1 MTNILFIHQSAEL
14 YGSDKMLLSL
24 LLNLNKDK
32 FFFVVILPNDGPLKD
47 ILEAE
52 NIKVIVAPVLK
63 IYRGIFRLKNFIS
76 FIKDIKK
83 SLRTVDDLHKKYNF
97 DLVYSNTLAVTLGA
111 LFSKKTGIK
120 HLWHVHEIITHPILL
135 ANIFPKIL
143 YNFSEIIVCNSKATK
158 ENLVL
163 RYKKIETKIT
173 LIYNGVSTP
182 KFKNK
187 ESSKV
192 FLGFKE
198 EDIVI
203 TLIGRISRLKG
214 HKWLMNTYI
223 KHFHNEKN
231 VKLLFVGS
239 PVERQEHYL
248 FEIEKRISESKLDDN
263 IKIVSFT
270 SDLEKIWNATDI
282 VVMPSTEAESFGL
295 VAVESMLEN
304 KPVIGAKLGGLK
316 EIIKHDETGYL
327 VEVNNEI
334 ELSTAI
340 KKLVNSKELREF
352 FGNNGY
358 KRALKHFSLENYV
371 KKIESL
377 LVINKK

>member
-32 FFFVVILPNDGPLKD
+32 FFVVVILPNDGPLKD

-52 NIKVIVAPVLK
+52 NIKVIVGPVLK
-63 IYRGIFRLKNFIS
+63 IYRDIFRLKNFMS

-83 SLRTVDDLHKKYNF
+83 SLRTVDDLHKKYKF
-97 DLVYSNTLAVTLGA
+97 DLVYSNTLAVILGA
-111 LFSKKTGIK
+111 LFSKKAGIK
-120 HLWHVHEIITHPILL
+120 HLWHVHEIITHPTLL

-173 LIYNGVSTP
+173 LVYNGVSVP
-182 KFKNK
+182 KFQSK
-187 ESSKV
+187 ESSKI
-192 FLGFKE
+192 FLGFDE
-198 EDIVI
+198 HDIVI

-223 KHFHNEKN
+223 KHLHNEKN

-248 FEIEKRISESKLDDN
+248 FEIEKSISESKLGNN

-270 SDLEKIWNATDI
+270 NDLEKIWNATDI

-304 KPVIGAKLGGLK
+304 KPVIGSKLGGLK

-327 VEVNNEI
+327 VEINNEI

-340 KKLVNSKELREF
+340 KKLINSKELREF